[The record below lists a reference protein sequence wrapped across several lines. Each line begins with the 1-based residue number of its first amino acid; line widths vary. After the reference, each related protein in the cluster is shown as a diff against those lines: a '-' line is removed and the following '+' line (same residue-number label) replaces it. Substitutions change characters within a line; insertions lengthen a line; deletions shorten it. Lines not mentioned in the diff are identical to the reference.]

1 MCFAHV
7 DFEMCF
13 APQQRDIST
22 SKSGPNM
29 VCFSHFDFEMCFVPL
44 RRALFEHHN
53 FQKCSEPDVIL
64 ISTCESCHSG
74 VHCFNVSTSM
84 VFLAVWLPNALR
96 ATGACTFLAS
106 QLPKVVQT
114 CGSFYMLTSKC
125 TSRHNAM
132 HFFDISTSKSA
143 PTLKHHVCKCFN
155 MFNHVYFD
163 MCFGPQRRALFD
175 HISFQKRSENAI
187 TTMVCTFSTS
197 PLTKI
202 PPEVRCF

>member
-1 MCFAHV
+1 MLTSKCASHHNSVTSQLPKAVPTWCAFHILTSKCASCHYGAH
-7 DFEMCF
+7 FLN
-13 APQQRDIST
+13 ITT
-22 SKSGPNM
+22 SKSVLNLMWFWFPH
-29 VCFSHFDFEMCFVPL
+29 VS
-44 RRALFEHHN
+44 RATAA
-53 FQKCSEPDVIL
+53 C
-64 ISTCESCHSG
+64 T
-74 VHCFNVSTSM
+74 VSTSQLLWF
-84 VFLAVWLPNALR
+84 FLAVWLPNALR

-163 MCFGPQRRALFD
+163 MCFGPQRRALLI
-175 HISFQKRSENAI
+175 ISASKSAPR
-187 TTMVCTFSTS
+187 M
-197 PLTKI
+197 L
-202 PPEVRCF
+202 